1 VETDPVA
8 AQLFEYLRNALYF
21 PNEAKLDPED
31 LPERFRDFA
40 KGLVYYVQSV
50 REAGI
55 LASDIAQGNLD
66 SNPLSPGNEVASGLK
81 SLQASLRH
89 LTWQAQQIAKGDYK
103 QRVSFMGEFSEAM
116 NNMIEQLDERRVA
129 LEEEIEAG
137 AKKSQ
142 ALQQGLAV
150 FEDITAQM
158 SQLIIVLD
166 RSTQEQLLCNRPVK
180 QVLTDP
186 ENVSHLYGWLYNQLN
201 SSRSG
206 AKATHELELMCE
218 EGFQSFLVEQ
228 HSYMWGDHDAVVF
241 VLTDTTMNRR
251 ELSSLEEIAN
261 FDPLTGLYSRH
272 FGMAT
277 FNRWL
282 DQQLDFAL
290 CFIDMDNLKYV
301 NDEFGHN
308 EGDRYILLVAEQLR
322 AFADDAVI
330 SRLGGDEFMLLARG
344 WSENAAEA
352 RLEQLREV
360 LRSRIPEADEAVY
373 NHSMSFGVVGVG
385 SDNET
390 LATDLL
396 SAADEKM
403 YLYKRAHK
411 AERMPD

>member
-1 VETDPVA
+1 VNTDPVA
-8 AQLFEYLRNALYF
+8 AQLFEYLRKALYF

-66 SNPLSPGNEVASGLK
+66 TNPLSPGNEVASGLK

-89 LTWQAQQIAKGDYK
+89 VTWQAQQIAKGDYK
-103 QRVSFMGEFSEAM
+103 QRVSFMGDFSAAM
-116 NNMIEQLDERRVA
+116 NNMVEQLDERRTA

-137 AKKSQ
+137 ERKSQ
-142 ALQQGLAV
+142 ALEQGLSV

-158 SQLIIVLD
+158 SQLIIVLE
-166 RSTQEQLLCNRPVK
+166 RETKEELLCNHPPS
-180 QVLTDP
+180 QVLSDP
-186 ENVSHLYGWLYNQLN
+186 ATEAHLYEWLYEQL
-201 SSRSG
+201 SFTQSG
-206 AKATHELELMCE
+206 VKAIHELELVCE
-218 EGFQSFLVEQ
+218 DGFQSFLVEQ
-228 HSYMWGDHDAVVF
+228 HSFLWSQRDAVVF
-241 VLTDTTMNRR
+241 VLTDTTTSRR

-282 DQQLDFAL
+282 EQKIDFAL

-308 EGDRYILLVAEQLR
+308 EGDRYILQVAEQLR
-322 AFADDAVI
+322 AFSDDAVI
-330 SRLGGDEFMLLARG
+330 CRLGGDEFMLLAKG
-344 WSENAAEA
+344 WTECAAE
-352 RLEQLREV
+352 EQLEKLREN
-360 LRSRIPEADEAVY
+360 LLKQNTDAGADY
-373 NHSMSFGVVGVG
+373 NRSMSYGVVGV
-385 SDNET
+385 SASCEVP
-390 LATDLL
+390 ATDLL

-403 YLYKRAHK
+403 YFYKRAHK
-411 AERMPD
+411 AERIP